1 MAEKL
6 SGSLKALYQSIRE
19 DDRIN
24 STGTQGVCDYKYFS
38 PKRNSSI
45 SMKGKIN
52 IGKRLKI
59 DRGNIIP
66 KSIQTSL
73 NANVQTRVNG
83 DATAQKLPTEIR
95 EISYQDSLRDSVQM
109 VEK

>member
-19 DDRIN
+19 DDRIK
-24 STGTQGVCDYKYFS
+24 STSTRGVCDYKYFS
-38 PKRNSSI
+38 PKMNSSI
-45 SMKGKIN
+45 SMKGKII
-52 IGKRLKI
+52 IGKELKI

-66 KSIQTSL
+66 MSIQTSL

-83 DATAQKLPTEIR
+83 DATAQKFFTESR
-95 EISYQDSLRDSVQM
+95 KIS
-109 VEK
+109 